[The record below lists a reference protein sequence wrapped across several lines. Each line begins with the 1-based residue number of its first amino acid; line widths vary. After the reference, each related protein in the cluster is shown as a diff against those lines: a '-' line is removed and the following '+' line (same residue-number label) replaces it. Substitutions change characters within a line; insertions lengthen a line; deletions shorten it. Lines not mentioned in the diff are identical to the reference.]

1 MSKVIEIKGSE
12 KAYMWRSDIGQNKS
26 FTLQYKRISDLGP
39 PGQLRSLIPNCMS
52 LFLERNFLYSWDQF
66 FLITSQIPNLRTLAL
81 SGNRLRKI
89 DRTYFDGKD
98 IQSMIPAVLKEL
110 VLIDMGLDWRT
121 IDILSPT
128 FINVEELFLV
138 KNKCSKI
145 CSEYSISKDN
155 FKSLKSLNL
164 EENGIQS
171 WAELDGFRV
180 LKEFNKLILNK
191 NQIPSIW

>member
-1 MSKVIEIKGSE
+1 M
-12 KAYMWRSDIGQNKS
+12 
-26 FTLQYKRISDLGP
+26 
-39 PGQLRSLIPNCMS
+39 RSLIPNCMS

-98 IQSMIPAVLKEL
+98 IQSMIPTVLKEL
-110 VLIDMGLDWRT
+110 VLIDMGLDWST

-145 CSEYSISKDN
+145 CSEYTISKDN